1 MSGQAQK
8 NKTTTEKTEEQ
19 KPAEA
24 SKEVIDK
31 GKKDVKD
38 TDELLDKID
47 DILEKNAEEFVK
59 NYVQKGGE

>member
-8 NKTTTEKTEEQ
+8 NKTATEKNNEQ
-19 KPAEA
+19 KPTEA

-38 TDELLDKID
+38 AKDLIDKID
-47 DILEKNAEEFVK
+47 DILEENAEEFVE